1 MASFSQSTVVGNVTR
16 DIELR
21 RTGSGTAVCTVSI
34 AINHKYYNKNTQT
47 TEEDVC
53 YIDCDCFGKTA
64 ENAAQYLFKGSLV
77 LFSGRL
83 AQDSWTDKQ
92 SGQNRSKHK
101 ISVSNMTMLG
111 GKGEE
116 RSQAEAFYDRPP
128 ANSTPDEDV
137 PF

>member
-1 MASFSQSTVVGNVTR
+1 MASYSMVTVVGNVTR

-21 RTGSGTAVCTVSI
+21 HTASVTAVCSVSI
-34 AINHKYYNKNTQT
+34 AINHKYYNKTTQT
-47 TEEDVC
+47 YDEEVC

-64 ENAAQYLFKGSLV
+64 DNAAKYLSKGALV

-83 AQDSWTDKQ
+83 AQDNWQDKQ

-101 ISVSNMTMLG
+101 ISVSSMTMLG
-111 GKGEE
+111 GGVSPQSTAGEE
-116 RSQAEAFYDRPP
+116 NQDTYRGDLG
-128 ANSTPDEDV
+128 DDV

>member
-1 MASFSQSTVVGNVTR
+1 MASFSTTTVVGNVTR

-21 RTGSGTAVCTVSI
+21 HTGSGTAVCSVSV

-64 ENAAQYLFKGSLV
+64 ENAAQYLSKGSLV

-116 RSQAEAFYDRPP
+116 RSQADKFYDRTGEG
-128 ANSTPDEDV
+128 SQDGDDV